1 MNNTDISKLVD
12 LYAKVGQVI
21 NYYFKAHTG
30 NITKSFPYG
39 DADVVLFD
47 RMIKVQT
54 CVEDQRKRLRRR
66 SKKL

>member
-1 MNNTDISKLVD
+1 MNNTDTSKLVE

-30 NITKSFPYG
+30 NTTNG
-39 DADVVLFD
+39 GADVVLFD
-47 RMIKVQT
+47 RMIKVQI